1 MKHTLKT
8 GFSFGTTSGVITTLG
23 LMVGLHAGT
32 HSKLAVIGGVLT
44 IAIADAF
51 SDAMGIHMSEESE
64 NTHTKRE
71 LWESAFFTFLFKFI
85 FACSFL
91 IPILLFS
98 LQTAMVV
105 SIGWGLLLVSL
116 LSFYLA
122 KSQKTKPSHM
132 ILEHI
137 IGVIIVVAIS
147 HVVGDLIRDIFG

>member
-44 IAIADAF
+44 IAIADAL
-51 SDAMGIHMSEESE
+51 SDAMGIHVAEESE

-71 LWESAFFTFLFKFI
+71 LWESAFFTFLFKFM
-85 FACSFL
+85 FASSFVVPL
-91 IPILLFS
+91 LLFK
-98 LQTAMVV
+98 LQIAMLIN
-105 SIGWGLLLVSL
+105 IGWGLLLVSL

-122 KSQKTKPSHM
+122 RAQKANPFH
-132 ILEHI
+132 IVAEHVI
-137 IGVIIVVAIS
+137 VVIVVVIIT
-147 HVVGDLIRDIFG
+147 HFVGDWIRDTFV